1 MLYLGIIVF
10 TATPACQRWTAKKAA
25 AVLSEQLKTDVSIGR
40 ARLGLFSRLVLDDV
54 LLLDQGGDTL
64 LAATRLS
71 AKMNV
76 MELTRGRIRIDNVQL
91 FGYDVRLRRDS
102 PDEPYNFQFIIDR
115 FASQDTTST
124 PLDLAISS
132 IVVRRGRLSHD
143 LTYAPLE
150 DRFSAA
156 HLHIDD
162 LHVKASIDSL
172 TNEIIRLYINELG
185 FTESRSGLTLENLA
199 GRADLLKDEV
209 TIHFSSLQLPGTSMS
224 IKANAR
230 KAHDAAWTDI
240 DALRADVQVG
250 GHITPS
256 DLSALVPQASAIDK
270 VVNLSAVA
278 HLEESSVVVHKLTA
292 DAEGLALMAVGEG
305 HLNTADSTTAIPLDR
320 LSLDVRQLSLSHDFY
335 SPILAALSKS
345 QPGGVLSDNLTTTLS
360 HLGDISLEGHFDGNG
375 RPSHASIDATVATSI
390 GSLKAAGQIIDSDRF
405 EMRATSSELR
415 LSELL
420 ADASTLPVDDLTLE
434 VDARGSVKSR
444 SANGHLTAEH
454 LNVKGTVL
462 DNIDATFDLSRT
474 AVKALLRLSDDQYA
488 FGADVDLSSTRELAL
503 QLQSLD
509 QLQGRVALS
518 DVRVKTADHDF
529 TLDQLAIAATND
541 DYGHHLIARGDF
553 LDAYIDGN
561 FSYQRLPAT
570 AQALLHAV
578 LPSLIPKPATSTTD
592 DSDQMTFSLNLWDA
606 EPLRE
611 FAGIDLVLPQPGYIE
626 GDIDGSKRQM
636 RVQADLP
643 HVTYGAEDLRAVSLL
658 FRQAEDSITS
668 FLTLQRMMEHGPL
681 DLSVAAAAKDDK
693 LQSTLTWDEHN
704 LSVLSGQLATTTRFS
719 SDDQGKF
726 RFDIDFHPTQVIVS
740 DTAWNVRPSSVSF
753 ADGVLDVDSFEVTQ
767 QGRHLRVN
775 GRVSKQAADTLYADL
790 RGIDLQYVLGLID
803 FHDVEFEG
811 QATGKIKAHSL
822 MTSIAVD
829 ADLRVDDFKLN
840 EGLLGTAYINGGF
853 GRKDD
858 RAIDLDA
865 LVHEPT
871 HGEISHITAIIK
883 PGHEPGRG
891 IDLSVN
897 ARRINTYF
905 LNDFTDFIF
914 TDLQGQAS
922 GYAHLYGPFKQLN
935 VEGELELDTLSVT
948 IDALGTRYH
957 LHPGDSVH
965 LHPGGIRFND
975 IHVYDKFHG
984 TDNRKHY
991 GTLNGEV
998 RYKHF
1003 KNLSYE
1009 FNISANEM
1017 LGYDFH
1023 DFGDQTFYGTVFAD
1037 GDVRLAG
1044 QPGQVNID
1052 IRCRPRTGT
1061 VFTYNASSPEATTE
1075 NHFIRFIDSRQ
1086 LPTGSALPTDST
1098 DVGPA
1103 ILPQPTTG
1111 NEKEERSDMHINFD
1125 LDITPEAQM
1134 RLLMDPRSEDYITL
1148 FGDGHI
1154 RANFFN
1160 KGEFQ
1165 MYGTY
1170 RVDHGTYRLSLQ
1182 DVIRKDFQ
1190 FKPGSTIT
1198 FGGNPMKGDLNLQA
1212 VYTVPSVSLN
1222 DLTVG
1227 SNFSASSVR
1236 VNCLMNIGGQAEHPQ
1251 VSFDFD
1257 IPNVN
1262 EDEKQMVRA
1271 LISTEEER
1279 NLQVIYLLG
1288 IGRFYTYGLA
1298 ADQSQTNAA
1307 VQSLLS
1313 STLSGQL
1320 NNFLTNAIGNGNWN
1334 FGTNFSTG
1342 NQGWTNV
1349 DVEGSLSGRLL
1360 NNRLLINGTF
1370 GYRDTPI
1377 ANTNFIGDFDVQWL
1391 LTSSGNLSLKAYS
1404 ETNDRY
1410 FTKTALTTQGIGIQV
1425 KKDWNNLGEL
1435 FRRRK

>member
-10 TATPACQRWTAKKAA
+10 TATPACQRWTAEKAA
-25 AVLSEQLKTDVSIGR
+25 TVLSEQLNTDVSIGR
-40 ARLGLFSRLVLDDV
+40 ARIGLFSRLVLDDV
-54 LLLDQGGDTL
+54 LLRDQGGDTL

-71 AKMNV
+71 AKMDV
-76 MELTRGRIRIDNVQL
+76 LELTRGRIRIDNVQL
-91 FGYDVRLRRDS
+91 FGYDVHLRRDS
-102 PDEPYNFQFIIDR
+102 PNAPYNFQFILDR
-115 FASQDTTST
+115 FASKDTTST
-124 PLDLAISS
+124 PLDLAISN

-143 LTYAPLE
+143 LTYAPSSDLL
-150 DRFSAA
+150 SIA
-156 HLHIDD
+156 HLRLDD
-162 LHVKASIDSL
+162 LHVRASIDSL
-172 TNEIIRLYINELG
+172 TNDYLRLNIRELG
-185 FTESRSGLTLENLA
+185 FTESRSGLSLANLA
-199 GRADLLKDEV
+199 GRADLRKDEV
-209 TIHFSSLQLPGTSMS
+209 NLHTLTLQLPGTSMS
-224 IKANAR
+224 LKANA
-230 KAHDAAWTDI
+230 KKGPETAWTDI
-240 DALRADVQVG
+240 DALKADIKVG
-250 GHITPS
+250 GHITPC
-256 DLSALVPQASAIDK
+256 DLAALLPQANAINDA
-270 VVNLSAVA
+270 VSLSAVMR
-278 HLEESSVVVHKLTA
+278 LEEGYVKVRKLDVNA
-292 DAEGLALMAVGEG
+292 NGLTLKATGEG
-305 HLNTADSTTAIPLDR
+305 HLNTADSTLAIPLDR
-320 LSLDVRQLSLSHDFY
+320 LGFDVHQFTLNHAFYAPLLSEF
-335 SPILAALSKS
+335 S
-345 QPGGVLSDNLTTTLS
+345 QPHTKGGISENLASTLS
-360 HLGDISLEGHFDGNG
+360 RLGDINVDGHFDGSNHP
-375 RPSHASIDATVATSI
+375 RHASVGANVSTSI
-390 GSLKAAGQIIDSDRF
+390 GSLKAEGRISDSDRF
-405 EMRATSSELR
+405 ELQATTNDIR
-415 LSELL
+415 LSSLL
-420 ADASTLPVDDLTLE
+420 ADASVLPIDDLTLE
-434 VDARGSVKSR
+434 VEAHGSVKER
-444 SANGHLTAEH
+444 TATGRLAAEH
-454 LNVKGTVL
+454 LTVKGTLL
-462 DNIDATFDLSRT
+462 DKIDATFDLSR
-474 AVKALLRLSDDQYA
+474 KALKTLLRLSDDQYA
-488 FGADVDLSSTRELAL
+488 FVADVDLSSPRELAL
-503 QLQSLD
+503 QLESLE
-509 QLQGRVALS
+509 QLQGRISLS
-518 DVRVKTADHDF
+518 NVRVKTSDHDYA
-529 TLDQLAIAATND
+529 LDQFSLATTND
-541 DYGHHLIARGDF
+541 TYGHHLLARGDF
-553 LDAYIDGN
+553 VDAYVDGH

-570 AQALLHAV
+570 AQQLLHTV
-578 LPSLIPKPATSTTD
+578 LPSLIPKPAAVLGNSD
-592 DSDQMTFSLNLWDA
+592 DQMTFSVNLWDA

-611 FAGIDLVLPQPGYIE
+611 FAGIDISLPQPGYIE
-626 GDIDGSKRQM
+626 GSIDGSKRQM
-636 RVQADLP
+636 SVHADLP

-668 FLTLQRMMEHGPL
+668 FMTLQRMMEHGPL
-681 DLSVAAAAKDDK
+681 DLSLAAAARDDK
-693 LQSTLTWDEHN
+693 LQSTVAWDEHN
-704 LSVLSGQLATTTRFS
+704 LSALSGRLATTTHFTRDNHDKLRFNV
-719 SDDQGKF
+719 
-726 RFDIDFHPTQVIVS
+726 DFHPTQVVVS
-740 DTAWNVRPSSVSF
+740 DTVWNVRPSFISF

-775 GRVSKQAADTLYADL
+775 GRVSKQPTDTLYADL

-803 FHDVEFEG
+803 FHDVEFAG
-811 QATGKIKAHSL
+811 QATGKLKAHDL
-822 MTSIAVD
+822 LTSVAVD

-840 EGLLGTAYINGGF
+840 NGLLGTVYVAGGF

-865 LVHEPT
+865 FVHEPT
-871 HGEISHITAIIK
+871 HGDISHVIALIK

-905 LNDFTDFIF
+905 LNAFTESIF
-914 TDLQGQAS
+914 TDLQGQTS
-922 GYAHLYGPFKQLN
+922 GYAHLYGSFKQLN
-935 VEGELELDTLSVT
+935 LEGELALDTLAVS

-965 LHPGGIRFND
+965 LHPGGIRFSN
-975 IHVYDKFHG
+975 ISVYDRLHG
-984 TDNRKHY
+984 TDGRKHY

-998 RYKHF
+998 RFQHF
-1003 KNLSYE
+1003 KNLSYD
-1009 FNISANEM
+1009 FAINANEL

-1037 GDVRLAG
+1037 GDVHLSG
-1044 QPGQVNID
+1044 EPGKVNID
-1052 IRCRPRTGT
+1052 IRCKPRAGT

-1075 NHFIRFIDSRQ
+1075 NSFLRFTDRSSHA
-1086 LPTGSALPTDST
+1086 TTASALTPDST
-1098 DVGPA
+1098 FIADDTVA
-1103 ILPQPTTG
+1103 ST
-1111 NEKEERSDMHINFD
+1111 EAEEESGDMHINFD

-1148 FGDGHI
+1148 YGDGRI

-1160 KGEFQ
+1160 KGRFQ

-1190 FKPGSTIT
+1190 LQQGSTIT

-1236 VNCLMNIGGQAEHPQ
+1236 VNCLMNIGGRAEQPQ

-1262 EDEKQMVRA
+1262 EDEKQMVRS

-1342 NQGWTNV
+1342 NQGWTDV

-1391 LTSSGNLSLKAYS
+1391 LTPSGNLSLKAYS

-1425 KKDWNNLGEL
+1425 KKDWSTLRDL
-1435 FRRRK
+1435 FRRR